1 MSMLAALWDSQPDGT
16 VVCRLCAHR
25 CRLRKGAKGICG
37 VRVNMRGEMVSLVS
51 KVVAAAAMDPIE
63 KKPLYHFLPGSKIF
77 SVGSA
82 GCNFSCHFCQNNNIA
97 HVPESGIVPGKRAAP
112 EDLLALAQ
120 ANRAQTMAFTY
131 NEPTVFFELLNET
144 AGMAAK
150 KGIRSVLV
158 TNGYMSKDC
167 LSALSRCICAA
178 NVDLKSFSE
187 AFYRKYCGG
196 HLQPVLENLKAI
208 KKLGWW
214 LEVTTLVIPGLNDGQ
229 AEMSELAAFIR
240 DELGPDTPWHVT
252 GFHGAHLMIDHPDTP
267 LATLEACWRIGR
279 EAGLNYVYIGNT
291 RSPLGSN
298 TFCPE
303 CNALVIERNGYDTRV
318 RGAEGK
324 CPKCGVQ
331 IPGVWK

>member
-1 MSMLAALWDSQPDGT
+1 M
-16 VVCRLCAHR
+16 
-25 CRLRKGAKGICG
+25 
-37 VRVNMRGEMVSLVS
+37 
-51 KVVAAAAMDPIE
+51 
-63 KKPLYHFLPGSKIF
+63 
-77 SVGSA
+77 
-82 GCNFSCHFCQNNNIA
+82 
-97 HVPESGIVPGKRAAP
+97 
-112 EDLLALAQ
+112 
-120 ANRAQTMAFTY
+120 
-131 NEPTVFFELLNET
+131 
-144 AGMAAK
+144 
-150 KGIRSVLV
+150 
-158 TNGYMSKDC
+158 
-167 LSALSRCICAA
+167 
-178 NVDLKSFSE
+178 DLKSFSE
-187 AFYRKYCGG
+187 VFYRKYCGG

-229 AEMSELAAFIR
+229 AEMEALAAFIR

-252 GFHGAHLMIDHPDTP
+252 GFHGAHLMIDHPDTS

-318 RGAEGK
+318 QGAEGK